1 MGRVLSSSAKGPV
14 ITMDDGDFDDFD
26 ALIEDDANMDMG
38 ADDDEMDMMY
48 AMEQEQN
55 AADKDGGA
63 FDEPAAGTQGATQTQ
78 AGADDDD
85 LEWLANAGAT
95 QTQGPGTNGAAADAL
110 FPDDDE
116 DAATGGPKPPSEPFA
131 FVPPSNEAILPST
144 ARCEPPALDAASI
157 DGVAVPVT
165 ASDGRRVF
173 VRRESAPVAD
183 DAAADPMTAALA
195 AATVHAGAKKLS
207 LLSDSVQ
214 DMLDRI
220 EERKRAEALN
230 ERQRLDERQRRVREG
245 LPADAIDA
253 DALGSGP
260 RSDRLWVDKYSPK
273 RFNELLSEDKVNRE
287 VLHWIK
293 AWDGVVF
300 KKAPPK
306 PTQWDLKQQQFAAQH
321 GGRGGR
327 GGNDRGGRG
336 GGGGRGGKPAVLTTH
351 VPLDEDGRPVHK
363 VLLLTGGPGI
373 GKTTL
378 AYVAAK
384 HAGYRVV
391 EVNASDDR
399 SADALRTKVTDAVQ
413 MQPVIGDKRPNL
425 VVIDEIDGAL
435 GGAEGRG
442 AIQALLSIINGG
454 SKGGRARHGDEND
467 AGADNDAVGKKTKR
481 KGPGPLMRPIICIC
495 NDLYAPALRPLRE
508 VAKIFR
514 MVPPAS
520 ARLNQRLRD
529 VCAKQTLRADTRAIN
544 ALAEKSEGDVRACLN
559 ALQMIA
565 QKGVDA
571 VTLRDVNENVGEKD
585 MSMHARMVWE
595 SLLSGHIANK
605 RTRKQTRSEHTKH
618 LYSQVASFGDNELML
633 SGLFENINNLRL
645 GDTSMVKSAK
655 ALDAMVD
662 ADVFQGAGFKKGHFH
677 LQPYVASAAM
687 GVHACVS
694 NAPAATNLDW
704 PQQGKMHREMVK
716 NRTMLRGWATSS
728 KLLAASSDQTLCE
741 TIPYLLT
748 AIAPEVRPVAANF
761 LRPDEAKLMRNS
773 VSTMV
778 SHGLSYAA
786 PPEGGVPF
794 GSFRGAQASMVLDPP
809 VDRVCAFGSDV
820 PGYVVPGTGAQR
832 WQKGYKKDAKQFE
845 QGAGGEKTFGGVPRR
860 VLPAAVKSMIQHE
873 VRMEEIRRAE
883 CAVHGPGTPPAKREQ
898 KTQLKQ
904 GGVGRS
910 EEHKE
915 AAAKRLAMAMGG
927 IGSRKDPKKLK
938 KAGERVDVV
947 YKYNEGFTN
956 AVRRTVYMRDLF

>member
-1 MGRVLSSSAKGPV
+1 
-14 ITMDDGDFDDFD
+14 MDDGDFDDFD

-85 LEWLANAGAT
+85 LDWLANAGAT

-110 FPDDDE
+110 FPDDDD
-116 DAATGGPKPPSEPFA
+116 DAPNEGGPKPRSEPFA
-131 FVPPSNEAILPST
+131 FVSPSNEAFLPST

-173 VRRESAPVAD
+173 VRRESEPCVPD

-195 AATVHAGAKKLS
+195 AASVRAGAKKPS
-207 LLSDSVQ
+207 LLSDSVE

-220 EERKRAEALN
+220 EERRHAEALK
-230 ERQRLDERQRRVREG
+230 ESARLAERQRRVREG

-253 DALGSGP
+253 DVLGNGP
-260 RSDRLWVDKYSPK
+260 RADRLWVDKYSPK
-273 RFNELLSEDKVNRE
+273 KFNELLSEDKVNRE

-327 GGNDRGGRG
+327 FGNDRGGRG
-336 GGGGRGGKPAVLTTH
+336 GRGGGGGKPAVLTTH
-351 VPLDEDGRPVHK
+351 VRLDEDGRPVHK

-378 AYVAAK
+378 AHVAAK

-399 SADALRTKVTDAVQ
+399 SADALRSKVTDAVQ

-442 AIQALLSIINGG
+442 AIQALLSIVNGG
-454 SKGGRARHGDEND
+454 GKGGRVRHGDEND

-585 MSMHARMVWE
+585 MSMQARMVWE

-605 RTRKQTRSEHTKH
+605 RTRKQTRPEHTKH

-694 NAPAATNLDW
+694 NAPAATNLEW
-704 PQQGKMHREMVK
+704 PQQSKMHREMVK

-761 LRPDEAKLMRNS
+761 LRPDEARLMRNS

-904 GGVGRS
+904 GGVGGS

-938 KAGERVDVV
+938 KEGERVDVV

>member
-1 MGRVLSSSAKGPV
+1 
-14 ITMDDGDFDDFD
+14 MDDGDFDDFD

-85 LEWLANAGAT
+85 LDWLANAGAT

-116 DAATGGPKPPSEPFA
+116 DAPNAGGPKPPSEPFT
-131 FVPPSNEAILPST
+131 FVSPSNEEILPST

-195 AATVHAGAKKLS
+195 AATVRAGAKKPS
-207 LLSDSVQ
+207 LLSDSVE

-220 EERKRAEALN
+220 EERRHAEALK
-230 ERQRLDERQRRVREG
+230 ESARLAERQRRVREG
-245 LPADAIDA
+245 LPAEAMDA
-253 DALGSGP
+253 DALGNGP

-273 RFNELLSEDKVNRE
+273 KFNELLSEDKVNRE

-336 GGGGRGGKPAVLTTH
+336 GRGGKPAVLTTH

-378 AYVAAK
+378 AHVAAK

-399 SADALRTKVTDAVQ
+399 SADALRSKVTDAVQ

-442 AIQALLSIINGG
+442 AIQALLSIVNGG
-454 SKGGRARHGDEND
+454 GKGGRVRHGDEND

-565 QKGVDA
+565 QKGTDA

-585 MSMHARMVWE
+585 MSMQARMVWE

-605 RTRKQTRSEHTKH
+605 RTRKQTRPEHTKH

-694 NAPAATNLDW
+694 NAPAATNLEW
-704 PQQGKMHREMVK
+704 PQQSKMHREMVK

-778 SHGLSYAA
+778 AHGLSYAA

-820 PGYVVPGTGAQR
+820 SGYVVPGTGAQR
-832 WQKGYKKDAKQFE
+832 YQKGYKKEPKQFE

-904 GGVGRS
+904 GGVGGS

-927 IGSRKDPKKLK
+927 IGSRKDPKKSK
-938 KAGERVDVV
+938 KEGERVDVV